1 MRKSVNIF
9 SAVVSYGVA
18 LGLFILVLLLCNN
31 NFIGTT
37 YATMGLLLAGVAI
50 SGFLNTLVHEFGHII
65 IGKMN
70 GFSLISFT
78 VWFFN
83 WKKVNKKLKFSFVM
97 MGDEAGYTEM
107 LSTSVDNLSKRFRRL
122 SLGGIFASFIMLII
136 GVVIVCLI
144 SFLPYEVFC
153 IFSTLLPISAYYF
166 LGSLL
171 PSSADGVLN
180 DGGVALGIKKNLPS
194 AQVIV
199 STLAI
204 QCQLFSG
211 KTPSEIEEKYYFQVP
226 QLPEDDINFIV
237 LLHYRYMYF
246 LDKEDFEKASSINK
260 RISSL
265 MEYIPKSMQ
274 HVFKAEE
281 LYEACTFNFNEDKA
295 DELMYECD
303 KYLNKS
309 NTATNI
315 RIKMAYLKYLLK
327 EEEMLEEFYNKGIRE
342 IKKTPI
348 KGYGAF
354 EKKLLD
360 KLINEK
366 SDESQTVNLAENK
379 E

>member
-1 MRKSVNIF
+1 
-9 SAVVSYGVA
+9 VSYGVA